1 MNNKILFGCRISRII
16 QVRDPSG
23 ITKARSQEGGAYQR
37 ELVLYP
43 YDHVEWN
50 AVKDTAFEVESLG
63 YDSLILPD
71 HLMLGKERLEA
82 WTTMAALGALTKT
95 IRLLHLVLCASYRG
109 PPTIFAKQSA
119 TLDFITNGRF
129 DLGIGAGYEQ
139 VEFEAYGIPWRPYR
153 RRIAELDEYLDVVKL
168 MWTQDEVNYDG
179 QYYKVKGAYTAP
191 KPVQKPHPPIV
202 VGGYGK
208 PTLKV
213 AAKHANWINV
223 SGEIANCKR
232 SIRIVEEHCQSI
244 GRDPS
249 EISKS
254 WGEWAALF
262 EDEDD
267 LKKNDAFIK
276 TSPSTWCGT
285 PEQYVDRIQEYVDL
299 GVSYITPRFVDLP
312 SKKSIRLFAE
322 RVIPQ
327 FK

>member
-1 MNNKILFGCRISRII
+1 MNLYNAMQWRCIGPFRG
-16 QVRDPSG
+16 G
-23 ITKARSQEGGAYQR
+23 RSVAVAGHPDLYFTYFMGTTGGG
-37 ELVLYP
+37 L
-43 YDHVEWN
+43 W
-50 AVKDTAFEVESLG
+50 
-63 YDSLILPD
+63 
-71 HLMLGKERLEA
+71 
-82 WTTMAALGALTKT
+82 KT
-95 IRLLHLVLCASYRG
+95 
-109 PPTIFAKQSA
+109 
-119 TLDFITNGRF
+119 
-129 DLGIGAGYEQ
+129 E
-139 VEFEAYGIPWRPYR
+139 
-153 RRIAELDEYLDVVKL
+153 
-168 MWTQDEVNYDG
+168 DG
-179 QYYKVKGAYTAP
+179 G
-191 KPVQKPHPPIV
+191 
-202 VGGYGK
+202 
-208 PTLKV
+208 
-213 AAKHANWINV
+213 ANWINV

-244 GRDPS
+244 GRNPS
-249 EISKS
+249 EINKS